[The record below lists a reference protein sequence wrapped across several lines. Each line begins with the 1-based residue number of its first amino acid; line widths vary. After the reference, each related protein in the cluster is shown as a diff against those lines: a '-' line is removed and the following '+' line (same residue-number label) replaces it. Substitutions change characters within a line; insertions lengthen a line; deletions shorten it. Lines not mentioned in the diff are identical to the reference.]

1 MYVFFHETR
10 NEESL
15 TMMSTVLEEVRWQC
29 SVQTGEEYIFE
40 LIIHTKKSE
49 YEQLVDL
56 CPDYWCVLY
65 TDVLLCS
72 KEKFTRWGD

>member
-1 MYVFFHETR
+1 MLTENKVNEIKIGQLVKVCFFRETR

-15 TMMSTVLEEVRWQC
+15 TVMSTVLEEVRRQC

-56 CPDYWCVLY
+56 CPDY
-65 TDVLLCS
+65 
-72 KEKFTRWGD
+72 